1 MLANPMIALSIRQ
14 SELLAGSTKRTTHD
28 GTAPSCAL
36 SLDLPNDR
44 QRLKPR
50 SPARDIFG
58 CHACHATCH
67 VHERDRRDKSHIWLC
82 HVTLVRYIC
91 LAVTAAA
98 GSARRW
104 HGNHGALGL
113 VSQINWTPSTS
124 RVVTSPFACA
134 SLRAR

>member
-1 MLANPMIALSIRQ
+1 MAKVELPMW
-14 SELLAGSTKRTTHD
+14 
-28 GTAPSCAL
+28 
-36 SLDLPNDR
+36 
-44 QRLKPR
+44 PR
-50 SPARDIFG
+50 RRERDILDVT
-58 CHACHATCH
+58 HVTLLCH

-98 GSARRW
+98 GGARRW
-104 HGNHGALGL
+104 HGNHGAAGL

-134 SLRAR
+134 SLRARCKACRRALAFCRSSPSAGYCR